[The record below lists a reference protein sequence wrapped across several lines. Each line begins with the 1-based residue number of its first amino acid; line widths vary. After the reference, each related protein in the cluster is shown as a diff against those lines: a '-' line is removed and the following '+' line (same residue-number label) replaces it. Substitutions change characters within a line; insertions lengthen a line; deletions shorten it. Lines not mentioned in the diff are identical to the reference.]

1 MRAFAH
7 IIKRFRTDR
16 SGSVAMEFGILAVPF
31 FVMLF
36 GILELSY
43 KNMVQT
49 ELDNK
54 LYYLASDIAKM
65 GFDQEESADFLT
77 EHLCDQ
83 TGTLFTQCDKLEIG
97 VRVISTDSRLY
108 QYRET
113 SVIGQWDLGCAY
125 DTLLVE
131 LNYPVENYLH
141 PIVVADIIYRGEEK
155 FYRSRGIIRREPL
168 LANGA
173 TC

>member
-1 MRAFAH
+1 
-7 IIKRFRTDR
+7 
-16 SGSVAMEFGILAVPF
+16 MEFGILAIPF
-31 FVMLF
+31 FIMLF

-65 GFDQEESADFLT
+65 GFEQEESAQFLT
-77 EHLCDQ
+77 DHLCDQ
-83 TGTLFTQCDKLEIG
+83 TGTIFTSCDKLEIG

-108 QYRET
+108 SYREA
-113 SVIGQWDLGCAY
+113 SVVDQWDLGCAY

-131 LNYPVENYLH
+131 LNYPVENFFH
-141 PIVVADIIYRGEEK
+141 PIVVADVIKRDGEK